1 MPLVIDPTR
10 SDLGGNIRHGDLR
23 TWCPRLWKFL
33 ADRFAIRS
41 VLDVG
46 CGEGHTVKFFHD
58 LGLASQGIEGLPRN
72 VSNSVH
78 PIALHDLTS
87 GPFIMPVNL
96 VWSCEVAEHIEE
108 QFVDNYLASIANGK
122 VIAMTHA
129 TPQQGGHHHVNCQPP
144 EYWIE
149 KLDDR
154 GYYLSE
160 DNEEIR
166 KIASREDS
174 WNYFQPTGLVF
185 LRK

>member
-1 MPLVIDPTR
+1 
-10 SDLGGNIRHGDLR
+10 
-23 TWCPRLWKFL
+23 
-33 ADRFAIRS
+33 
-41 VLDVG
+41 
-46 CGEGHTVKFFHD
+46 
-58 LGLASQGIEGLPRN
+58 
-72 VSNSVH
+72 
-78 PIALHDLTS
+78 
-87 GPFIMPVNL
+87 MPVNL

-174 WNYFQPTGLVF
+174 WNYFQSTGLVF